1 MYYTTLYTI
10 CTALYMR
17 ILFTIIEDDTD
28 PARYT
33 WIDFRAAVLLLQLI
47 ACNGYAV
54 VYIAAQASLLL
65 RNIPILL

>member
-17 ILFTIIEDDTD
+17 ILFTIIEDDRD
-28 PARYT
+28 LARYT
-33 WIDFRAAVLLLQLI
+33 RIDFRAAVLLLQLI

-54 VYIAAQASLLL
+54 
-65 RNIPILL
+65 

>member
-1 MYYTTLYTI
+1 MCILLTI
-10 CTALYMR
+10 M
-17 ILFTIIEDDTD
+17 DDTD

-33 WIDFRAAVLLLQLI
+33 RIDFRAAVLLLQLI

-65 RNIPILL
+65 CDIPILL